1 MATVIEAGDLLK
13 KKKKRLIRE
22 DTDTPK
28 KKKKRLITEDADTPK
43 KKKKKKKIDTEDA
56 PKKKKKKKSDGDEP
70 KKKKKKALSRDRE
83 SILKAKSKLKKQL
96 PAEVKSVNTVE
107 DISPEEANA
116 LSKQF
121 ETLYG
126 NHVGTLSVEDQ
137 EQMQEYFMMFHQLK
151 TIARRFEVKSKQG
164 SSKDVYALM
173 KIYDQMREIIAD
185 LKALKDIS
193 QIADKLQQD
202 VLIPYSRIVVAELS
216 TIRSSTLK
224 TGNRLLAPE
233 NQKAFQEALDSSVIG
248 ASQKLEEGYNN
259 ARFAIL
265 DIYAE

>member
-1 MATVIEAGDLLK
+1 MAKVMEAGDLLN
-13 KKKKRLIRE
+13 KKKKRKL
-22 DTDTPK
+22 K
-28 KKKKRLITEDADTPK
+28 DADEKPK
-43 KKKKKKKIDTEDA
+43 KKKKKKLVDTEEKPKKKKVKKSVDTDSK
-56 PKKKKKKKSDGDEP
+56 PKKKKKKSSSEDKP
-70 KKKKKKALSRDRE
+70 KKVKKASSRDRA
-83 SILKAKSKLKKQL
+83 SILEAKSKLKKQL
-96 PAEVKSVNTVE
+96 PAKSKSVNE
-107 DISPEEANA
+107 IEEVSEAETSA

-121 ETLYG
+121 DELYG

-216 TIRSSTLK
+216 NIRASTLK
-224 TGNRLLAPE
+224 AGNRLLAPE
-233 NQKAFQEALDSSVIG
+233 NQKAFQEALDSAVIG